1 MIGYKISKQK
11 MHNYIFYSI
20 EHEERCYIAFFKL
33 SQQLSG
39 NSMTEFWEIYVI
51 INEITGTKKDSQRVQ
66 VVLATLLYRSPDS
79 PGEHLP

>member
-1 MIGYKISKQK
+1 
-11 MHNYIFYSI
+11 
-20 EHEERCYIAFFKL
+20 
-33 SQQLSG
+33 
-39 NSMTEFWEIYVI
+39 MTEFWEIYVI